1 MKTYNTKTKKAANF
15 KIFFTN
21 AWSGEKCVNCYV
33 TRRAAERNLEE
44 LKIVGHFDIELK
56 EA

>member
-1 MKTYNTKTKKAANF
+1 MKAYNTETKKAANF

-21 AWSGEKCVNCYV
+21 AWTGEKCVNHYV
-33 TRRAAERNLEE
+33 TRRAAERNLKE
-44 LKIVGHFDIELK
+44 LQVAGHHDIEFK